1 MGTIFG
7 TQVDLD
13 DPFMGLIDDDETIGE
28 QMATVALDTPP
39 GSLDAF
45 QEYGFEISSVVLR
58 SLDATVLAML
68 PLEVR
73 NALEQEPAFVSAD
86 VVPTTSS
93 TGPGP
98 TVTMTLACSIAAAE
112 GDSVGFSIPMPTT

>member
-58 SLDATVLAML
+58 SLDATGLAML

-73 NALEQEPAFVSAD
+73 NALEQE
-86 VVPTTSS
+86 PTTSS

-98 TVTMTLACSIAAAE
+98 TVTMTLACSITAAE